1 MTIRQ
6 IRMQSP
12 LLLAKQV
19 IYSLLQRP
27 KTGFEPHQTRW
38 AWTGTL
44 HDCKPRASRA
54 GCDPYCLGTAKRTC
68 ARRPSKLVLRQTP
81 GTEEAFEFFRHPAA
95 GGSTAQR
102 GEVLTWTSSARRFL
116 SSERGLLQQGNTFS
130 VQGKSSAQTGGRG
143 AVSQSAAGRLV
154 GPGLCCDTSF
164 KTSDWEKVK
173 TDWCFFC
180 GQRLIVRKV
189 TQN

>member
-19 IYSLLQRP
+19 ICSLLQRP
-27 KTGFEPHQTRW
+27 KTGFEPHQTARETRW
-38 AWTGTL
+38 TWTGTL
-44 HDCKPRASRA
+44 HDCKPRASHA

-95 GGSTAQR
+95 GGSSAQR
-102 GEVLTWTSSARRFL
+102 GEVLTWSSARRFL
-116 SSERGLLQQGNTFS
+116 SSERGLLQQYLLCSRQVKCSDRWSRCCES
-130 VQGKSSAQTGGRG
+130 VGSRSLSWPWVVTHHSS
-143 AVSQSAAGRLV
+143 
-154 GPGLCCDTSF
+154 CDTSF
-164 KTSDWEKVK
+164 KASDLEVV
-173 TDWCFFC
+173 
-180 GQRLIVRKV
+180 RLWDCA
-189 TQN
+189 